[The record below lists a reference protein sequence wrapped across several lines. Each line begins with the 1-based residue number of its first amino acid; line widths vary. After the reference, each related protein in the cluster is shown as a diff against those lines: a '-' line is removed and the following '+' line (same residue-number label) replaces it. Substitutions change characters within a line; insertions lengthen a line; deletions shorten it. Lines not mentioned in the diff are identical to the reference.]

1 MRIGVNGG
9 TFDPI
14 HFGHLRPALEV
25 LEALALDEMRFIPAF
40 QPVHRGTPSVETC
53 HRVRMVELAIAPE
66 PRFVLDRREIDRG
79 GPSYMVDTLQS
90 LRDDFP
96 AAELVLMMGADAIAA
111 FTRWH
116 RWQDIL
122 KLANIVVTR
131 RPGAENRLPDAL
143 APYRKNW
150 PLEKVGDPPLHFDAP
165 AGKIGFLPVTQLDI
179 SATAIRARL
188 AARCSVRYL
197 TPEAV
202 VEYIDTHQLYRKE
215 THAG

>member
-25 LEALALDEMRFIPAF
+25 LESLALDEMRFIPAC
-40 QPVHRGTPSVETC
+40 QPVHRGTPSVAAS
-53 HRVRMVELAIAPE
+53 HRVRMVELAIAPQ

-79 GPSYMVDTLQS
+79 GPSYMVETLES
-90 LRDDFP
+90 VKRDFP
-96 AAELVLMMGADAIAA
+96 TAELVLMMGADAIAA

-143 APYRKNW
+143 ALYRQNW
-150 PLEKVGDPPLHFDAP
+150 HFEKVGDPPLHFDAP

-188 AARCSVRYL
+188 AAGRSVRYL
-197 TPEAV
+197 TPETV

>member
-1 MRIGVNGG
+1 MRIGINGG

-25 LEALALDEMRFIPAF
+25 LEALQLDEMRFIPAY
-40 QPVHRGTPSVETC
+40 QPVHRGAPSVDAS

-79 GPSYMVDTLQS
+79 GPSYMVETLQS
-90 LRDDFP
+90 LRNDFP
-96 AAELVLMMGADAIAA
+96 GAELVLMMGADAIAA
-111 FTRWH
+111 FTHWH
-116 RWQDIL
+116 RWQAIL

-143 APYRKNW
+143 APYRQNW
-150 PLEKVGDPPLHFDAP
+150 HLEKVGDPPLRFEAP

-179 SATAIRARL
+179 SATDIRARL
-188 AARCSVRYL
+188 AAGRSIRYL